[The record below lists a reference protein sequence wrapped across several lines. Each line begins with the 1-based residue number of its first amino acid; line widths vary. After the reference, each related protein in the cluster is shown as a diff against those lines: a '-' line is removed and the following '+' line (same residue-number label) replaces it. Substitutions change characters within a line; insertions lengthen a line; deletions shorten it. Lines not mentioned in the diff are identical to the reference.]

1 MVGIVLDY
9 LDDRNF
15 MLFAID
21 DKQAYFLQYRDGDLV
36 GAAKNLLKVTKKKDT
51 RFDFPLKALI
61 RNWSFL

>member
-21 DKQAYFLQYRDGDLV
+21 DKQAYFFQYRDGDLV
-36 GAAKNLLKVTKKKDT
+36 GVAKNLLKVTKRKILDLIFSIKKH
-51 RFDFPLKALI
+51 L
-61 RNWSFL
+61 